1 MSFWELST
9 GESAVTNEKEFS
21 AGGGDFEVIPKGSS
35 VLVTVEEAAWK
46 EGYQI
51 SEEFV
56 NLKVRVLKPEGYA
69 NRVLFFKLW
78 IDELDPGVKTNG
90 SFDLAK
96 AITKRDKHKKM
107 LMAIDANAKG
117 KLAKIG
123 ARPTNDQLALALTAA
138 QFVATLGVWD
148 KEDPITKSKSPGG
161 NWLMAA
167 SPKTAEISEGPK
179 TGNGG
184 NSATRQRSAFAEDD
198 LDDSVPFIT
207 MNSMF

>member
-1 MSFWELST
+1 MEDGT
-9 GESAVTNEKEFS
+9 SAVTNEKEFS

-35 VLVTVEEAAWK
+35 VLVAVEEAAWK

-90 SFDLAK
+90 SFDRAK

-107 LMAIDANAKG
+107 VMAIDANAKG
-117 KLAKIG
+117 KLAKLA

-148 KEDPITKSKSPGG
+148 KAGDDGKPVPGG

-167 SPKTAEISEGPK
+167 KPKTAEISDGPAAK
-179 TGNGG
+179 VKPKPAPV
-184 NSATRQRSAFAEDD
+184 SDD
-198 LDDSVPFIT
+198 LDDDVPF
-207 MNSMF
+207 

>member
-1 MSFWELST
+1 MSFWDLDDGT
-9 GESAVTNEKEFS
+9 SAVTNDKEFS

-35 VLVTVEEAAWK
+35 VLVAVEDAVWK

-56 NLKVRVLKPEGYA
+56 NLKVRVMKPEGYA

-90 SFDLAK
+90 AFDRAK
-96 AITKRDKHKKM
+96 ATTKRDKHKKM

-117 KLAKIG
+117 KLAKAA
-123 ARPTNDQLALALTAA
+123 ARPTDDALALALTGA

-148 KEDPITKSKSPGG
+148 KEEEGRKVPGG

-167 SPKTAEISEGPK
+167 KPKSAEISEGPPPK
-179 TGNGG
+179 PTGNGG
-184 NSATRQRSAFAEDD
+184 SYAARGRSIVDD
-198 LDDSVPFIT
+198 LDDDVPFMT
-207 MNSMF
+207 RDSMF

>member
-1 MSFWELST
+1 MSFWDMEDGT
-9 GESAVTNEKEFS
+9 SAVTNEKEFS

-35 VLVTVEEAAWK
+35 VLVSVEEAAWK

-90 SFDLAK
+90 SFDRAK
-96 AITKRDKHKKM
+96 AVTKRDKHKKM
-107 LMAIDANAKG
+107 VMAIDANAKG
-117 KLAKIG
+117 KLAKLA
-123 ARPTNDQLALALTAA
+123 ARPTNDQLALALTNA

-148 KEDPITKSKSPGG
+148 KEDENGKTVPGG

-167 SPKTAEISEGPK
+167 KPKTAEISEGPQK
-179 TGNGG
+179 
-184 NSATRQRSAFAEDD
+184 SAPKRQAAFLDDD
-198 LDDSVPFIT
+198 LDDSVPF
-207 MNSMF
+207 